1 MIGVI
6 FFLISFQF
14 QVLIPKKRLDLDAHG
29 LKTQGR
35 GYLKLL
41 PKSEG
46 GLRVLGKISRGP
58 HYSGICFMG
67 SRLIGSFV

>member
-1 MIGVI
+1 
-6 FFLISFQF
+6 
-14 QVLIPKKRLDLDAHG
+14 LDLDAHG
-29 LKTQGR
+29 LKTQGK

-46 GLRVLGKISRGP
+46 GLRILGKIARGP
-58 HYSGICFMG
+58 HYSGIRFMG